1 MYKNEVKCFVTCGS
15 PLMKINYVIVGV
27 SIPYL
32 FCKYLASN
40 RLCEFYLNSTEIMPG
55 NCQVK
60 FISHFIELKDSYDH

>member
-1 MYKNEVKCFVTCGS
+1 
-15 PLMKINYVIVGV
+15 MKINYVIVGV